1 VTSVTDAGA
10 SQAPAGHEDILV
22 TGGADGVLMITFN
35 RPAQRNAMT
44 PAMEQRFLAAL
55 RDAEKD
61 DAVRVVVLTGAAG
74 AFCAGA
80 DLAGLQAVAG
90 QDLTGERPKSTPV
103 VEGSRLAGT
112 PAYPLTFSK
121 PIVAAINGAAIGLGF
136 SLAVYADIRFAASDA
151 KIASAFARRGLI
163 AEYGTAWLLPRIV
176 GRANALDL
184 LLSGRT
190 ILGEE
195 AQLLGLVQ
203 FVLPADEVL
212 DAALTYARELASNS
226 SPTSMAII
234 KEQVNLDGSRD
245 LEPAVLDSLVR
256 MLESFA
262 RPDLAEGV
270 AAHVQRRTP
279 AFAPWRP

>member
-1 VTSVTDAGA
+1 MTLAESVAPQ
-10 SQAPAGHEDILV
+10 SPAGHEDILV
-22 TGGADGVLMITFN
+22 TGGGDGVLTITFN

-44 PAMEQRFLAAL
+44 AAMEQRFLAAL
-55 RDAEKD
+55 RAAEQD
-61 DAVRVVVLTGAAG
+61 DSVRVVVLTGAAG

-80 DLAGLQAVAG
+80 DLAGLEAVAG
-90 QDLTGERPKSTPV
+90 HDLTGSESEQP
-103 VEGSRLAGT
+103 LAPAANPLADT
-112 PAYPLTFSK
+112 PAYPLTFRK
-121 PIVAAINGAAIGLGF
+121 PLIAAVNGAAIGLGF
-136 SLAVYADIRFAASDA
+136 SLAVYADVRFAAPDA
-151 KIASAFARRGLI
+151 KIAAAFPRRGLI
-163 AEYGTAWLLPRIV
+163 AEYGTAWLLPRII

-190 ILGEE
+190 ILGDE
-195 AQLLGLVQ
+195 AHRLGLVQ
-203 FVLPADEVL
+203 YLHPADEVL
-212 DAALTYARELASNS
+212 DAALAYARELAVNS

-270 AAHVQRRTP
+270 AAHMQRRPP